1 MQGLGKQD
9 VDETDKIA
17 LPANKVNLTK
27 TCAMPTLTQQL
38 TQYIRSKPIND
49 NDLEAAEYFA
59 LDAIANIVA
68 GRNSPQG
75 RKILAWRDDL
85 LGNRANEGT
94 LGLDG
99 PRQAFVHGALC
110 HILEVDDLH
119 RASVVHPG
127 CVVVPALL
135 ALGQGHSRE
144 KVLTALLHGF
154 EACCRIGMAVGPA
167 HYKVWHNTATCG
179 PFGAA
184 MASAH
189 LLDLDENQTVNA
201 LGNAGSQSS
210 GLWEFLDTGA
220 ETKHLHAGRAAE
232 SGMIAAGLAAQ
243 GFTGPPAILEGERGF
258 FKAACPDGDPETVM
272 AEPEA
277 PWQVHLTSIKPWPSC
292 RHTHPAIDAT
302 QKIRQEMLA
311 AGLSLDVDQ
320 VEVETYQAALD
331 LCDREETPSA
341 YAAKFSLQHTVS
353 AALAY
358 DEVVFDSFDDKARAD
373 LTNARKRVKVAAEP
387 GIQQRY
393 PAHWGTK
400 VSVQHSS
407 GQSFVHEVENAK
419 GDPEL
424 PLTRDEMDAKASRLI
439 AHAGLAK
446 TDEIISALG
455 NEERFQT
462 LFKLVA

>member
-1 MQGLGKQD
+1 D
-9 VDETDKIA
+9 D
-17 LPANKVNLTK
+17 
-27 TCAMPTLTQQL
+27 
-38 TQYIRSKPIND
+38 
-49 NDLEAAEYFA
+49 DLQAAELFA

-68 GRNSPQG
+68 GCNSPQG
-75 RKILAWRDDL
+75 RKILAWRNDL

-94 LGLDG
+94 LGLDA
-99 PRQAFVHGALC
+99 PRQAFVQGAFC

-135 ALGQGHSRE
+135 ALGQGQSRR

-154 EACCRIGMAVGPA
+154 EACCRVGMAVGPA
-167 HYKVWHNTATCG
+167 HYKIWHNTATCG

-184 MASAH
+184 MAGAH
-189 LLDLDENQTVNA
+189 LLNLSEEQTVNA

-232 SGMIAAGLAAQ
+232 SGVIAAGLAAQ
-243 GFTGPPAILEGERGF
+243 AFTGPPAILEGARGF
-258 FKAACPDGDPETVM
+258 FKAACPDGDPEAVL
-272 AEPEA
+272 AEPDA

-292 RHTHPAIDAT
+292 RHTHPALDAA
-302 QKIRQEMLA
+302 QKIRHDMLA
-311 AGLSLDVDQ
+311 TGLSIDVDA

-353 AALAY
+353 AALAF
-358 DEVVFDSFDDKARAD
+358 DEVVFDSFDESARGQ
-373 LTNARKRVKVAAEP
+373 LSGARKKVKVGTQTE
-387 GIQQRY
+387 IQQRY

-407 GQSFVHEVENAK
+407 GQQFAHEVENAK

-424 PLTRDEMDAKASRLI
+424 PLSRDDMEAKAERLI
-439 AHAGLAK
+439 HHAGIA
-446 TDEIISALG
+446 EHSNIISALRNDG
-455 NEERFQT
+455 DFQN